1 MTTAANQLLPALLQ
15 LAPGDRA
22 ELAAQLLESL
32 DSEVD
37 EDVIKAWDKEIQQ
50 RIKDV
55 QSGRVKTVPWSE
67 ARAQILSD
75 EADGGS

>member
-50 RIKDV
+50 RIEDV
-55 QSGRVKTVPWSE
+55 RSGRVKAAPWSE